1 MQSMKAFVP
10 SRTKGLSPL
19 THGRASQIRTEET
32 KDAITPARSH
42 QRGASTKARMDRGMR
57 LRFVL
62 SGDGVSSRLARTTCL
77 VHRPRSLL
85 VLRRTY
91 WERSTQER
99 REQLAS
105 RSHRQPQARVPRS
118 VAAPPSPCSSPAD
131 LLDEALG
138 VLAPDE
144 YVDCISERARGRERV
159 VDNCVHEHHRNDGA
173 QSKARLARSP
183 QGHVQTDDLVRA
195 D

>member
-10 SRTKGLSPL
+10 SRTKGVSPL

-118 VAAPPSPCSSPAD
+118 VAAPPA
-131 LLDEALG
+131 
-138 VLAPDE
+138 
-144 YVDCISERARGRERV
+144 
-159 VDNCVHEHHRNDGA
+159 
-173 QSKARLARSP
+173 LARRRRIFSMKRSASSRRTNTSIASRRGLAGESESSTTAYTSIP
-183 QGHVQTDDLVRA
+183 GTMARNRGHA
-195 D
+195 